1 MELVPFIESAMF
13 VRDEQPRA
21 RHDADSGSRIIPLR
35 ISHRPSFPDTP
46 SNETVMPDSA
56 SLQHLFPAL
65 QEIPAEFRLA
75 SPIHQRVSLV
85 DGELR
90 PWDGATKTVL
100 SPVCVRQADG
110 SVEQVEIGSYPVMG
124 ETESDAALDAAVRAY
139 DAGRGEWPTMKVE
152 QRIACMQDFIK
163 RMVAQRELVVNL
175 IMWEIGKSLADSQK
189 EFDRTVTYMTQT
201 IDALKELDNANSR
214 FVIAEGTIG
223 QIRRTPLGVVLCM
236 GPYNY
241 PLNETFATLI
251 PALLMGNTVVFK
263 PPQYGTLLFEPL
275 LEAFRDAFPKG
286 VINTIYA
293 PGAVVVPHMLA
304 SGKINVLA
312 LIGSSKVADHLK
324 KQHPKSHRLRA
335 ILGLDAKNAAIVLPD
350 ADLDLT
356 VKECLLGALSFNGQR
371 CTALKML
378 LVHRSIVD
386 EFLKRFTAALEQL
399 KIGMP
404 WEKGV
409 SITPLPG
416 MHRTA
421 YMTDAIDDAKAKGAQ
436 VVNHQGGEFS
446 KTLFYPAVVYPV
458 SEGMKLY
465 REEQFG
471 PIIPVAPFDD
481 VETALDY
488 VTTSEHGQQVS
499 IFGSDP
505 AQIGALVD
513 PLVNQVCRVN
523 INCQCQRG
531 PDVFPF
537 AGRKDSAE
545 GTLSVSDALRAFS
558 IRSMVAAKQTDSSK
572 QLLDSIVSDH
582 HSKFINTGF
591 IF

>member
-1 MELVPFIESAMF
+1 MST
-13 VRDEQPRA
+13 
-21 RHDADSGSRIIPLR
+21 
-35 ISHRPSFPDTP
+35 ISV
-46 SNETVMPDSA
+46 E
-56 SLQHLFPAL
+56 SLQHLFPTADA
-65 QEIPAEFRLA
+65 IPEPARLA
-75 SPIHQRVSLV
+75 APIHQRVSLV
-85 DGELR
+85 NGELR
-90 PWDGATKTVL
+90 SWDGACKTVL
-100 SPVCVRQADG
+100 SPVCVQQADG
-110 SVEQVEIGSYPVMG
+110 GVEQMEIGSYPVMG
-124 ETESDAALDAAVRAY
+124 EVESDAALDAAVQAY
-139 DAGRGEWPTMKVE
+139 DSGRGEWPTMTVA

-163 RMVAQRELVVNL
+163 RMAAQRSLIVNL

-189 EFDRTVTYMTQT
+189 EFDRTITYMLAT
-201 IDALKELDNANSR
+201 IDALKELDNGNSR

-263 PPQYGTLLFEPL
+263 PPQYGTLLFYPL

-335 ILGLDAKNAAIVLPD
+335 VLGLDAKNAAIVLPD
-350 ADLDLT
+350 ADLDLA

-378 LVHRSIVD
+378 IVHRSIVD
-386 EFLKRFTAALEQL
+386 AFLERFSAELARL
-399 KIGMP
+399 KVGMP
-404 WEKGV
+404 WEPGV

-416 MHRTA
+416 LHRTA
-421 YMTDAIDDAKAKGAQ
+421 YMTEAIDDAKAKGAQ
-436 VVNHQGGEFS
+436 VVNADGGVFC

-458 SEGMKLY
+458 TEGMMLY

-471 PIIPVAPFDD
+471 PIIPVTPFDD
-481 VETALDY
+481 LETALDY
-488 VTTSEHGQQVS
+488 VTTSDHGQQVS

-505 AQIGALVD
+505 VVIGELVD

-545 GTLSVSDALRAFS
+545 GTLSVTDALRAFS

-572 QLLDSIVSDH
+572 ALLDAIVSDH
-582 HSKFINTGF
+582 TSKFINTGF